1 MLEIGP
7 VWLYGELPQPIAFA
21 WQQATQHSSLEALT
35 VAGVV
40 EIALRTVS
48 GLQAAAILAS
58 ERELPALVRSEHFHK
73 PTLGTWVNLVLAL
86 RDAAAELRVPDPFA
100 ALAAW
105 PDDKAEKLL
114 GRIVGIRNE
123 LVHGGVMSRAASTEL
138 TSKLARDAS
147 ALLETLSWLRDLD
160 LCVFTEK
167 VNLAG
172 QGWMGRVQVFRGPE
186 EHPPTQRT
194 AWQGELELMRLY
206 LRAPSEAGQVGLL
219 DVEPFLART
228 LLGKNRHESFGV
240 WKRVDKSGQVSIS
253 DDQQPSMQ
261 CLPIE
266 GRKRL
271 SKIKIFSVSSSATD
285 LTRHEPVERVAF
297 AARGGKTDVAGESES
312 VASAGASRRPESP
325 RVPERRWGGGLVW
338 LLGGVLVS
346 GLVLTTALLVG
357 RSPAARSDEPLAER
371 AGGVLVLG
379 ENHVRCELPDL
390 GHQWRFDTIVLG
402 NAPGMEYGLNV
413 RGHYSVNLTQVGCGF
428 VAEVTKSGYTQSGKR
443 NEVYQHQRS
452 EVEVSKSRLSVAAS
466 FALETTPGDP
476 DPARVAFRWMRFG
489 PHLVGLWRHE
499 GPDWE
504 RGGYWGAVFGLREGW
519 KGTPPKTSGF
529 ESCVSRCF
537 AGRDPTDEA
546 TEACLADCAREL
558 YVAAD

>member
-7 VWLYGELPQPIAFA
+7 VWLYEELPQPIAFA

-73 PTLGTWVNLVLAL
+73 PTLGTWVNLVLVL
-86 RDAAAELRVPDPFA
+86 RDAAAEQRVPDPFA

-114 GRIVGIRNE
+114 GRLVGIRNE

-167 VNLAG
+167 VNLG
-172 QGWMGRVQVFRGPE
+172 GRGWMGRVQVFRGTK

-206 LRAPSEAGQVGLL
+206 LRAPSGVGQVALL

-240 WKRVDKSGQVSIS
+240 WKRVDKGGQVSIS

-261 CLPIE
+261 CMPIE

-271 SKIKIFSVSSSATD
+271 SNIKIFPVSSSATD
-285 LTRHEPVERVAF
+285 LTRHDPVERVAF
-297 AARGGKTDVAGESES
+297 AASGGKTEVDGESES
-312 VASAGASRRPESP
+312 IASAGPSRRPESA
-325 RVPERRWGGGLVW
+325 RVPERRLGGSLTWILGGL
-338 LLGGVLVS
+338 LVA
-346 GLVLTTALLVG
+346 GLVLTTLLLVG
-357 RSPAARSDEPLAER
+357 QNPTTRSDEPLAER
-371 AGGVLVLG
+371 AGGLSVLSEGL
-379 ENHVRCELPDL
+379 VRCELPDL

-402 NAPGMEYGLNV
+402 NKPGMEYGLNV
-413 RGHYSVNLTQVGCGF
+413 RGHYVVNLTQVGCGF

-443 NEVYQHQRS
+443 NEVSQRERR
-452 EVEVSKSRLSVAAS
+452 EVEVSKSGRTVSAS
-466 FALETTPGDP
+466 FALEATPGDP
-476 DPARVAFRWMRFG
+476 NPARVAFRWMRFG

-499 GPDWE
+499 GKEWE

-529 ESCVSRCF
+529 EACVGRCF
-537 AGRDPTDEA
+537 VGRDPTEEA
-546 TEACLADCAREL
+546 TENCLVECAREL
-558 YVAAD
+558 FVAAD